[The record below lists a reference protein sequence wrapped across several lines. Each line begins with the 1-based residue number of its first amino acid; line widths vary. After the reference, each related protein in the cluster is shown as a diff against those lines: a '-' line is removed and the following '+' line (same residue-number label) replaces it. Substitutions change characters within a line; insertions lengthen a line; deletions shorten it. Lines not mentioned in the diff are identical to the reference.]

1 MTAFVTLMAAF
12 AIAKMLVMSAN
23 VVNLTMP
30 TFVND
35 GCNPLIMMAV
45 IITKMFF
52 QMVSICR
59 LTVGR

>member
-1 MTAFVTLMAAF
+1 MAAF

-30 TFVND
+30 TFVNN
-35 GCNPLIMMAV
+35 GCNPLLMMAV